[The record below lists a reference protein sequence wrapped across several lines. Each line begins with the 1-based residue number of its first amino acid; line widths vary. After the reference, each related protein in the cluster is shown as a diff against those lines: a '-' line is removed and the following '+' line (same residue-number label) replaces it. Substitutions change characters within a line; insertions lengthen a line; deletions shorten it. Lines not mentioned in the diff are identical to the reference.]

1 MMKDNNYLFIL
12 RIFFWCGSCSC
23 GGVGRS
29 TFRRTYTSNRTP
41 SLHPTFSFGQVRF
54 PPVILFFSNLSAC
67 WPFFFFLISLFSLC
81 FVVFLRS
88 LPINIPFH
96 RVTLMK
102 GRASKSEPKHSN
114 DSRRLVVAAPP
125 FKSRIANFVIIPF
138 CLILLIY

>member
-1 MMKDNNYLFIL
+1 MRQLQLRRRWAFDVSEDLYIQPDAFATSHFLLWPGTISPCYSFLFKPL
-12 RIFFWCGSCSC
+12 
-23 GGVGRS
+23 
-29 TFRRTYTSNRTP
+29 
-41 SLHPTFSFGQVRF
+41 SL
-54 PPVILFFSNLSAC
+54 LA
-67 WPFFFFLISLFSLC
+67 FFFFLISLFSLC